1 MNAKHFSKFTNIIVF
16 FAGLI
21 SFLGVE
27 GLRGIIPV
35 EYQYL
40 IPTIIMVAGYC
51 LVQFSEDAR
60 VERAENIA
68 TNEAFNEF
76 FSSPPNNLRG
86 GNSNAGYRKL

>member
-1 MNAKHFSKFTNIIVF
+1 MNAKHFSKLTNIIVF

-40 IPTIIMVAGYC
+40 IPTIIMIAGYC

-68 TNEAFNEF
+68 TNKTLNEVF
-76 FSSPPNNLRG
+76 PSNNNLEG
-86 GNSNAGYRKL
+86 GDSNDEYRKF